1 MLGRIQIEFQYLK
14 RYGKNFNVLMFGKIK
29 KNCNVERIRL
39 EFQCF
44 CFQYL
49 KRYDQNSNVCKDKKR
64 DAMLKG

>member
-1 MLGRIQIEFQYLK
+1 MLGRIKPEFQYLK
-14 RYGKNFNVLMFGKIK
+14 RHGQNFNVWKDK

-39 EFQCF
+39 EYQCF
-44 CFQYL
+44 FFQYL

>member
-1 MLGRIQIEFQYLK
+1 MLGRIKPEFQYLK
-14 RYGKNFNVLMFGKIK
+14 RYGQNFNVWKDKTM
-29 KNCNVERIRL
+29 RL

-44 CFQYL
+44 FFQYL